1 MNRQKV
7 EIENDEGE
15 KVLAQAPIIVSASR
29 STDIPTFYADWFV
42 DRWEKGY
49 VKWKNPFNGVPLY
62 VSFKKTK
69 VVVFWTK
76 NPKPMMK
83 HLDFLNENVKNYY
96 FQFSLNDYDKEGFE
110 GKVPRV
116 ENRIATFKDL
126 SNRIGKEKV
135 IWRFDPLLLTNEIDV
150 KELLKRLERIGD
162 ELYDYTNKLVFSFA
176 DIGIYKKVE
185 NNLNKSNI
193 KYIEFTLETMLEFA
207 EGLQILNKKWGL
219 ELSTCAE
226 KFDLNKYGINH
237 NKCIDD
243 DLMIDLF
250 HHDVELMKFLGV
262 EFIEP
267 SLFDTTTL
275 ISKTKKIKDKG
286 QREACGCIMS
296 KDIGE
301 YNTCPHECVYCYA
314 NTSKEVAFANYKS
327 HTFNPAS
334 ETITGK

>member
-1 MNRQKV
+1 MNWQKV
-7 EIENDEGE
+7 EIVNDDGE
-15 KVLAQAPIIVSASR
+15 TVLAQAPIIVSASR

-42 DRWEKGY
+42 DRWKAGY

-62 VSFKKTK
+62 VSFKNTK

-83 HLDFLNENVKNYY
+83 HLDFVDKNVKNYY

-116 ENRIATFKDL
+116 ENRIETFKEL

-135 IWRFDPLLLTNEIDV
+135 VWRFDPLLLTNEIDV
-150 KELLKRLERIGD
+150 KELLKRLEKIGD
-162 ELYDYTNKLVFSFA
+162 ELYKYTNKLVFSFA

-185 NNLNKSNI
+185 NNLNKANI
-193 KYIEFTLETMLEFA
+193 QYIEFTLETMLEFA
-207 EGLQILNKKWGL
+207 EGLQKLNKKWGL
-219 ELSTCAE
+219 ELATCAE

-250 HHDVELMKFLGV
+250 HQDEELMKFLGV
-262 EFIEP
+262 EFTEP
-267 SLFDTTTL
+267 SLFDATTT
-275 ISKTKKIKDKG
+275 ITKTKKIKDKG

-314 NTSKEVAFANYKS
+314 NTSKEAAFTNYKS
-327 HTFNPAS
+327 HTMNPKAD
-334 ETITGK
+334 TITGK

>member
-1 MNRQKV
+1 MNWQKV
-7 EIENDEGE
+7 EIVNDDGE
-15 KVLAQAPIIVSASR
+15 TVLAQAPIIVSASR

-42 DRWEKGY
+42 ERWKAGY

-62 VSFKKTK
+62 VSFKNTK

-83 HLDFLNENVKNYY
+83 HLDFVDKNVKNYY

-116 ENRIATFKDL
+116 ENRIETFKEL

-135 IWRFDPLLLTNEIDV
+135 VWRFDPLLLTNEIDV
-150 KELLKRLERIGD
+150 KELLKRLEKIGD
-162 ELYDYTNKLVFSFA
+162 ELYKYTNKLVFSFA

-185 NNLNKSNI
+185 NNLNKANI
-193 KYIEFTLETMLEFA
+193 QYIEFTLETMLEFA
-207 EGLQILNKKWGL
+207 EGLQKLNKKWGL
-219 ELSTCAE
+219 ELATCAE

-250 HHDVELMKFLGV
+250 HQDEELMKFLGV
-262 EFIEP
+262 EFTEP
-267 SLFDTTTL
+267 SLFDATTT
-275 ISKTKKIKDKG
+275 ITKTKKIKDKG

-314 NTSKEVAFANYKS
+314 NTSKEAAFTNYKS
-327 HTFNPAS
+327 HTMNPKAD
-334 ETITGK
+334 TITGK

>member
-1 MNRQKV
+1 MNWQKV
-7 EIENDEGE
+7 EIVNDDGE
-15 KVLAQAPIIVSASR
+15 TVLAQAPIIVSASR

-42 DRWEKGY
+42 ERWKAGY

-62 VSFKKTK
+62 VSFKNTR

-116 ENRIATFKDL
+116 ESRIETFKEL

-135 IWRFDPLLLTNEIDV
+135 VWRFDPLLLTNEIDV
-150 KELLKRLERIGD
+150 KELLKRLEKIGD
-162 ELYDYTNKLVFSFA
+162 ELYKYTNKLVFSFA

-185 NNLNKSNI
+185 SNLNKANI
-193 KYIEFTLETMLEFA
+193 QYIEFTLETMLEFA
-207 EGLQILNKKWGL
+207 EGLQTLNKKWGL
-219 ELSTCAE
+219 ELATCAE

-250 HHDVELMKFLGV
+250 HQDE
-262 EFIEP
+262 E
-267 SLFDTTTL
+267 
-275 ISKTKKIKDKG
+275 
-286 QREACGCIMS
+286 
-296 KDIGE
+296 
-301 YNTCPHECVYCYA
+301 
-314 NTSKEVAFANYKS
+314 
-327 HTFNPAS
+327 
-334 ETITGK
+334 